1 MIGVPFSGSKRYS
14 YKRVAQIV
22 KDNGYE
28 SVFEPFGGSCILS
41 VNLYRDGL
49 VGRAVANDYDG
60 YFDLYPEYLVLK
72 EKVVEEG
79 YRRGLKRTI
88 RTGRPK
94 RKTCVVEA
102 DESLTQV
109 KSQTMCK
116 EDREILQDIIS
127 EIVPEGFWRYF
138 IFSGNFSHSSVSS
151 HEKIKLKDFTIFGND
166 LTTKRGWEYYEAL
179 GEIELEHCD
188 YKEFIDKHLYE
199 IDKKSLLILD
209 PPYVNTYQKQY
220 KGSFTEE
227 QTIELL
233 DIIKSLGCDFI
244 FFNHDEDLV
253 RKWLEG
259 MDYDLC
265 LTGSG
270 VQSANRD
277 RLDVMAFVRGSYD

>member
-49 VGRAVANDYDG
+49 VSRAVANDYDG

-94 RKTCVVEA
+94 RKTYRVED
-102 DESLTQV
+102 DESLTLINS
-109 KSQTMCK
+109 KSLCE
-116 EDREILQDIIS
+116 EDKEILQDIIS
-127 EIVPEGFWRYF
+127 EYVPEKFWRYF
-138 IFSGNFSHSSVSS
+138 TSSNFAYSYVSS
-151 HEKIKLKDFTIFGND
+151 HEKINLSDFVLFDGDLK
-166 LTTKRGWEYYEAL
+166 TKHGWEYYEAL

-199 IDKKSLLILD
+199 IDKKSLLIID
-209 PPYVNTYQKQY
+209 PPYVNTPQKQY
-220 KGSFTEE
+220 KESLTEE
-227 QTIELL
+227 QTLELL
-233 DIIKSLGCDFI
+233 DIVKSLKCDFI

-259 MDYDLC
+259 TEYDLC
-265 LTGSG
+265 YTGT
-270 VQSANRD
+270 SANQ
-277 RLDVMAFVRGSYD
+277 DVMAYVRGSYD